1 MAECKDIDRALSNLG
16 KKIDAQNKC
25 CSEVKA
31 ELGRLKNSINSLGN
45 RVGKL
50 ERDIQS
56 GKQKQTK
63 PQDLTAIYKRLDAL
77 ENYCLSVEK
86 VFADIEK
93 SFGGIMKQV
102 LGFMDFF
109 SFIFK

>member
-16 KKIDAQNKC
+16 RKIDAQNKC

-31 ELGRLKNSINSLGN
+31 ELGRLNNKINSLGN

-50 ERDIQS
+50 ERDIQAN
-56 GKQKQTK
+56 KQGK
-63 PQDLTAIYKRLDAL
+63 PQDLTAILKRLNAL
-77 ENYCLSVEK
+77 ESYCLSVEK
-86 VFADIEK
+86 VFADVEK
-93 SFGGIMKQV
+93 AFGGIMKQV